1 MASKQ
6 LDERLCGP
14 MLKNGGLLPQYTQ
27 AKIRWKE
34 ERAHAAF
41 FLLGVSTSQC

>member
-1 MASKQ
+1 MASKRV
-6 LDERLCGP
+6 DEKLCGP

-27 AKIRWKE
+27 AKMMRWRE

-41 FLLGVSTSQC
+41 F